1 MAREGTRSA
10 TGNSKPRVFDTPDT
24 APVIARK
31 PKSKTTTTKSAK
43 PVGVTKTKKVTPAKK
58 ARTPSLLLPARL
70 LSNSGGTH
78 LLQREISVQYGR
90 PDR

>member
-31 PKSKTTTTKSAK
+31 PKSKTTTAKPAGAK
-43 PVGVTKTKKVTPAKK
+43 PVGVTKTKTKKVGPAKK
-58 ARTPSLLLPARL
+58 ARTRSR
-70 LSNSGGTH
+70 
-78 LLQREISVQYGR
+78 
-90 PDR
+90 